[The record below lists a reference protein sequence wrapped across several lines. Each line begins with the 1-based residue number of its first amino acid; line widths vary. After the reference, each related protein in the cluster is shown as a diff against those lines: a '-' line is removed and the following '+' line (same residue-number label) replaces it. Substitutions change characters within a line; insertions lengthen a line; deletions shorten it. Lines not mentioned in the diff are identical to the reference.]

1 MNIFLSLARILWGDI
16 TKEEIRHFGLLSL
29 ISFSFIGTYSML
41 RPLKEI
47 LFMHFVDKFYLPN
60 AKIAS
65 FLVMIPLTLLY
76 SELSDRVEKHQL
88 FYIFCAG
95 YGLFFMTLAYLLSSP
110 IIGLNASP
118 EHASQFIGWA
128 FYIGIESFIMIMLTL
143 FWSFAA
149 SSSKTES
156 AKRCYPLIVAAT
168 QVASIVGPEFIKNS
182 HIFTIPVVIFGA
194 SLCMFVTI
202 IIVRMLVV
210 YDPSIVKIESTKKRP
225 TGPIE
230 GLRLVL
236 TRPYLLAFITTTALY
251 TMVTA
256 ILEYQLMHRISEQ
269 FLTFAERAHFTG
281 SLMQTTNLVAL
292 IFALIGSS
300 FFIRNFGVRF
310 CMVGFPVLVFVI
322 IGYVWLHPTLWMLFA
337 AIVTLKSLSYAL
349 NSPCKETLYIPTSLD
364 VQFKAKSW
372 IDGFGYRGFLAI
384 GASINKLFSS
394 TTHLMAF
401 GPLLAMSM
409 CSMWA
414 VVAWYLGTKN
424 RELITEKKI
433 VD

>member
-1 MNIFLSLARILWGDI
+1 
-16 TKEEIRHFGLLSL
+16 
-29 ISFSFIGTYSML
+29 ML

-76 SELSDRVEKHQL
+76 SALSDKVEKHQL
-88 FYIFCAG
+88 FYIFCSG
-95 YGLFFMTLAYLLSSP
+95 YGLLFMFLAHLLASP
-110 IIGLNASP
+110 TIGLNASP
-118 EHASQFIGWA
+118 ENACQLIGWI

-156 AKRCYPLIVAAT
+156 AKRCYPLIVAVT
-168 QVASIVGPEFIKNS
+168 QVASIIGPEFIKNS
-182 HIFTIPVVIFGA
+182 HIFTIPMVIFGA
-194 SLCMFVTI
+194 SVSMFI
-202 IIVRMLVV
+202 IIAIVRMLVI
-210 YDPSIVKIESTKKRP
+210 YDPSIIRIENTKKP

-236 TRPYLLAFITTTALY
+236 TRPYLMAFVATTALY

-256 ILEYQLMHRISEQ
+256 ILEYQLMHRIEDQ
-269 FLTFAERAHFTG
+269 FSTLAEMAKFTG
-281 SLMQTTNLVAL
+281 SLVQTTNFVAL
-292 IFALIGSS
+292 IFALVGSS

-310 CMVGFPVLVFVI
+310 CMVGFPTVVFVL
-322 IGYVWLHPTLWMLFA
+322 IGYIWLNPTLWMLFTG
-337 AIVTLKSLSYAL
+337 IVTLKSLSYAL

-394 TTHLMAF
+394 TISLMAF

-424 RELITEKKI
+424 NQLIAEKKI
-433 VD
+433 ID